1 MINYLGIKMIETLV
15 LLLAVIF
22 ITVYLASSSASAK
35 FFSEK
40 KTNKITDIKRQ
51 IPEDSTLKRHF
62 LTNLRAQI
70 ESEFHSRPTDAVLKR
85 HYDSLITS
93 KVEDYLKLSVV

>member
-1 MINYLGIKMIETLV
+1 MIEIFV

-22 ITVYLASSSASAK
+22 ITVYMASSSVSAK
-35 FFSEK
+35 FFLEK
-40 KTNKITDIKRQ
+40 KTDETTSIAVN

-70 ESEFHSRPTDAVLKR
+70 ESELHPRPTDAVLKR
-85 HYDSLITS
+85 HYDSLIAS
-93 KVEDYLKLSVV
+93 KIENYLKVSTV